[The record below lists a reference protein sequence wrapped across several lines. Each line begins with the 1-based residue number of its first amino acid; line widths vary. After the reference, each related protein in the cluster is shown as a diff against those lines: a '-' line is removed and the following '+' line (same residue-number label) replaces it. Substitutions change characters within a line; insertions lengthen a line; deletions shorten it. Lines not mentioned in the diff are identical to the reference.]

1 MIDTLVSILFSG
13 AAFATV
19 LYLVSVGLSI
29 TMGLLGIANL
39 AHGSFAM
46 AGGYVAFLLVNRMG
60 VDFFL
65 ALAIAAIVVAAFS
78 VVLERFVYAPVYAA
92 GELEQ
97 VLLSMGLIFVS
108 IAVAH
113 FFFGPLPM
121 TVAVPPVLRGQ
132 IDIGWRSFPAYR
144 MFLIGFGIVVFFA
157 LWFAIERTSLGA
169 RIRAAVDNRA
179 MAEGI
184 GINTRILFTIV
195 FALGSAL
202 AAIGGALGA
211 EVISLTPFYP
221 LEYLVYFLIVVAV
234 GGLGTVSGP
243 AFAALL
249 LGVGD
254 SACKILVPGFGAF
267 FIYVAVFLI
276 LLVKPRGL
284 FGRK

>member
-46 AGGYVAFLLVNRMG
+46 AGGYIAFTLVNRMG

-65 ALAIAAIVVAAFS
+65 ALAISGVAVAAIS
-78 VVLERFVYAPVYAA
+78 VLLERLIYAPIYAA

-97 VLLSMGLIFVS
+97 VLLTIGLIFVS
-108 IAVAH
+108 IAIAH
-113 FFFGPLPM
+113 FFFGPLPVA
-121 TVAVPPVLRGQ
+121 VAVPPILRDQ

-144 MFLIGFGIVVFFA
+144 IFLIGFGVVVFFG
-157 LWFAIERTSLGA
+157 LWLAIERTGLGA
-169 RIRAAVDNRA
+169 RIRAAVDNRI
-179 MAEGI
+179 MAEGV
-184 GINTRILFTIV
+184 GINTRGLFTIV
-195 FALGSAL
+195 FALGSGL
-202 AAIGGALGA
+202 AAIGGALGS
-211 EVISLTPFYP
+211 EVIGLTPFYP

-243 AFAALL
+243 ALAALL
-249 LGVGD
+249 LGFGD
-254 SACKILVPGFGAF
+254 SACKILIPGFGAF
-267 FIYVAVFLI
+267 FIYLTVFLI
-276 LLVKPRGL
+276 LLARPKGF
-284 FGRK
+284 FGRE